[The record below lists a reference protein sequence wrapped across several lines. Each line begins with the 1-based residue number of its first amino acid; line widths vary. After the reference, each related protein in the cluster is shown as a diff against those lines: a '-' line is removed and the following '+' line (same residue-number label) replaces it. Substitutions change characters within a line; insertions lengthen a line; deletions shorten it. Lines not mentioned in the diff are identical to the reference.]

1 MNSSNSP
8 THGNGPWWSQLNGY
22 HWFVFMICALG
33 WLFDCLD
40 QQLFTLSRGPA
51 MKALLP
57 AGKDPLVWGGYA
69 TSIFLMGWATGGLV
83 FGVLGDRIGRAKT
96 MMITI
101 LIYSVCTGLS
111 ALSQSFWD
119 FAFYRFITGLG
130 VGGEFA
136 VGVALLAEVMPAK
149 ARSGALGSLQALSA
163 LGNISAALIGMGMA
177 NLEKT
182 GVIALGNSWR
192 WMFVIGAIPAFLALI
207 IRMRMKE
214 PERWQQ
220 MKDSGELQKHSAFTY
235 GELFRTPRWRR
246 NAIIGMLL
254 VCSGVIGLWGIGF
267 YTPELVRTV
276 LRKSYTAAYVEY
288 AGASA
293 TTAAAT
299 HTDKVPQVIKDAHAD
314 LTKQGMAA
322 AEIQKSIESKTI
334 GPLVDKWASWGLLT
348 LQIGAFFGMLTAS
361 WVAAKLGRKPAF
373 AIAFS
378 TAMVATACAF
388 WFYRDASQT
397 FWLIPIMGFF
407 QLAVF
412 AVYAI
417 YLPELFPTH
426 LRSTGVSFCYN
437 VGRFL
442 AAAGVPV
449 IGLLK
454 TEVFANSP
462 EPMRPAALTMC
473 AIFLLGLIVLPFAT
487 ETKDQPLPEDE
498 KGFAH

>member
-1 MNSSNSP
+1 MSSTN
-8 THGNGPWWSQLNGY
+8 TAQEGPWWKQLNGY
-22 HWFVFMICALG
+22 HWFVFGVAALG

-51 MKALLP
+51 MKALLKD
-57 AGKDPLVWGGYA
+57 GQDPLVWGGYA
-69 TSIFLMGWATGGLV
+69 TSVFLAGWATGGLV

-101 LIYSVCTGLS
+101 LIYSLCTGLS
-111 ALSQSFWD
+111 ALSQGFWD

-149 ARSGALGSLQALSA
+149 ARSGALGTLQALSA

-182 GVIALGNSWR
+182 GVITLGNSWR
-192 WMFVIGAIPAFLALI
+192 WMFVIGAIPAFLALV

-220 MKDSGELQKHSAFTY
+220 MKDSGELDKHSAFTY
-235 GELFRTPRWRR
+235 AELFRDPRWRKH
-246 NAIIGMLL
+246 AILGMLL

-267 YTPELVRTV
+267 FTPELVRTV
-276 LRKSYTAAYVEY
+276 LSKTYAA
-288 AGASA
+288 
-293 TTAAAT
+293 
-299 HTDKVPQVIKDAHAD
+299 
-314 LTKQGMAA
+314 QGMSK
-322 AEIQKSIESKTI
+322 AEI

-348 LQIGAFFGMLTAS
+348 LQIGAFFGMLSAS
-361 WVAAKLGRKPAF
+361 WVAAKLGRKKAF
-373 AIAFS
+373 AIAFT
-378 TAMVATACAF
+378 TALIATACAF
-388 WFYRDASQT
+388 NFYREASQT

-407 QLAVF
+407 QLSVF

-426 LRSTGVSFCYN
+426 LRSTGTSFCYN

-449 IGLLK
+449 LGLLK
-454 TEVFANSP
+454 TQVYASHP
-462 EPMRPAALTMC
+462 EPMRPAAMTMC
-473 AIFLLGLIVLPFAT
+473 AIFVLGLLVLPFAP
-487 ETKDQPLPEDE
+487 ETKDQPLPESDR
-498 KGFAH
+498 GFAH